1 LERRLARRTTPIAA
15 VLFAAAL
22 ALIVAAAFP
31 HRPAAQQAQVPGA
44 FRVRVTLVPVD
55 VRVTDA
61 NGRPVLD
68 LTKDDF
74 VILENGVR
82 QEVSHFS
89 QEVLTPM
96 EPPAGEKVMLRNV
109 PTFELSSQTARTF
122 LIVLGRG
129 RLQGPTKGIDGLIR
143 FVRKDL
149 LPQDRVAVLA
159 YNRATDFTT
168 DHERIAQVIERF
180 RKYHEGIEAKLALR
194 FSGLAAVYGSKEIPK
209 SLQPDIEKIFRD
221 PGAQA
226 NLGSRQVPPG
236 SVTDSGRLAADARE
250 VTDAFQRLEAAELTG
265 SGSVFDAVTV
275 GAVTGL
281 SFEEYV
287 STNASTAQD
296 LQNIYTGIE
305 YMRYIEGEKRLLFFT
320 EQGLFLPRL
329 ENDKS
334 VAALANDARVAIDTF
349 QTGGIIT
356 DGGTTVPGTLS
367 PSGVAGASARSPAG
381 AGIGGAPP
389 GTAPSQTSMTTRA
402 FALGTLKNVSDLTGG
417 QASVLADAYTN
428 LARLNESTRAHYLLG
443 YYPADTRWDGKYRQ
457 ITVRVNRPGVR
468 VSYRHGF
475 YARETLQ
482 PFDREAFM
490 AYSRIT
496 AAGQYN
502 GEVKDLAFRVRTS
515 EASGADGAR
524 EIQVDLSIDVSRVRF
539 QVADGRYQGK
549 LHVTT
554 FYGDNRGRYVGG
566 IWQEIELN
574 LREETYKGAQKS
586 GLPYSVRV
594 PRTTP
599 GQTLKVIVY
608 DYNADLVGSAM
619 VTAK

>member
-1 LERRLARRTTPIAA
+1 MTQRLTR
-15 VLFAAAL
+15 FAAAGL
-22 ALIVAAAFP
+22 AAGVVLTALAPVSERLVAA
-31 HRPAAQQAQVPGA
+31 QAQVPGTI
-44 FRVRVTLVPVD
+44 RVRVTLVPVD

-61 NGRPVLD
+61 EGRPVLD

-74 VILENGVR
+74 VVLENGVR
-82 QEVSHFS
+82 QQVSHFS
-89 QEVLTPM
+89 QEVLTAR
-96 EPPAGEKVMLRNV
+96 EPAADEKVLLRKV
-109 PTFELSSQTARTF
+109 PTFELTQQSARTF
-122 LIVLGRG
+122 LVILGRG

-143 FVRKDL
+143 FVRKEL
-149 LPQDRVAVLA
+149 LPQDRIAVLA

-168 DHERIAQVIERF
+168 DHEQIAQVLERF

-194 FSGLAAVYGSKEIPK
+194 FSGLAAIYGSKEIPK
-209 SLQPDIEKIFRD
+209 SLQPDIERIFRA

-226 NLGSRQVPPG
+226 SLESRQVPPG
-236 SVTDSGRLAADARE
+236 TVTDAGRLADDTRR
-250 VTDAFQRLEAAELTG
+250 VTDTLQQLSVNSATSAVSAFDRVQADLTT
-265 SGSVFDAVTV
+265 D
-275 GAVTGL
+275 L
-281 SFEEYV
+281 PFEDYV
-287 STNASTAQD
+287 ALNASTMQD
-296 LQNIYTGIE
+296 VQNIYTGIE
-305 YMRYIEGEKRLLFFT
+305 YMRYIEGEKHLLFFT
-320 EQGLFLPRL
+320 EEGLFLPRL

-334 VAALANDARVAIDTF
+334 LAAMANDARVAIDTF

-356 DGGTTVPGTLS
+356 QSLVPGSGAAS
-367 PSGVAGASARSPAG
+367 PFSASQGGARGG
-381 AGIGGAPP
+381 AGVPP
-389 GTAPSQTSMTTRA
+389 AAASRGPGVTSRMN
-402 FALGTLKNVSDLTGG
+402 ALASLRNISELTGG

-428 LARLNESTRAHYLLG
+428 LARLNEATRVQYLLG
-443 YYPADTRWDGKYRQ
+443 YYPKDTTWDGKYRR

-502 GEVKDLAFRVRTS
+502 GEVKDLAFKVRTS

-554 FYGDNRGRYVGG
+554 FYGDNRGRYLGG
-566 IWQEIELN
+566 IWQEMELN

-599 GQTLKVIVY
+599 GQTLKIVVY

-619 VTAK
+619 ATAK

>member
-1 LERRLARRTTPIAA
+1 MTQRLTR
-15 VLFAAAL
+15 FAAAGL
-22 ALIVAAAFP
+22 AAGVVLTALAPVSERLVVA
-31 HRPAAQQAQVPGA
+31 QAQVPGTI
-44 FRVRVTLVPVD
+44 RVRVTLVPVD
-55 VRVTDA
+55 VRVTDTE
-61 NGRPVLD
+61 GRPVLD

-74 VILENGVR
+74 VVLENGVR
-82 QEVSHFS
+82 QQVSHFS
-89 QEVLTPM
+89 QEVLTAS
-96 EPPAGEKVMLRNV
+96 EPAAGEKVLLRKV
-109 PTFELSSQTARTF
+109 PTFELTQQSARTF
-122 LIVLGRG
+122 LVILGRG

-143 FVRKDL
+143 FVRKEL

-168 DHERIAQVIERF
+168 DHEQIAQVLERF
-180 RKYHEGIEAKLALR
+180 RKYHEGIESKLALR
-194 FSGLAAVYGSKEIPK
+194 FSGLAAIYGSKEIPT
-209 SLQPDIEKIFRD
+209 SLQADIERIFRT

-226 NLGSRQVPPG
+226 SLGSRQVPPG
-236 SVTDSGRLAADARE
+236 SITDSGRLTADARE
-250 VTDAFQRLEAAELTG
+250 VTDAFQRLEAAALTG
-265 SGSVFDAVTV
+265 SGNVFDSVTV

-287 STNASTAQD
+287 STSASTTQD

-305 YMRYIEGEKRLLFFT
+305 YMRYIEGEKHLLFFT

-334 VAALANDARVAIDTF
+334 LAALANDARVAIDTF

-356 DGGTTVPGTLS
+356 DGGTAVPGQMS
-367 PSGVAGASARSPAG
+367 PSGVAGVGARSPAA
-381 AGIGGAPP
+381 AGIGGAAP
-389 GTAPSQTSMTTRA
+389 GTAPARNPMTTRS
-402 FALGTLKNVSDLTGG
+402 FALSTLRNISELTGG

-428 LARLNESTRAHYLLG
+428 LARLNEATRVQYLLG
-443 YYPADTRWDGKYRQ
+443 YYPKDTTWDGKYRR

-502 GEVKDLAFRVRTS
+502 GEVKDLAFKLRTS
-515 EASGADGAR
+515 EAPGADGSR

-554 FYGDNRGRYVGG
+554 FYGDNRGRHLGG
-566 IWQEIELN
+566 IWQEMELN

-599 GQTLKVIVY
+599 GQTLKIVVY

-619 VTAK
+619 ATAK

>member
-1 LERRLARRTTPIAA
+1 MAKRFLR
-15 VLFAAAL
+15 FAAAGFAAGVVLTAL
-22 ALIVAAAFP
+22 APVSERLAAA
-31 HRPAAQQAQVPGA
+31 QAQAPGTI
-44 FRVRVTLVPVD
+44 RVRVTLVPVD
-55 VRVTDA
+55 VRVTDTE
-61 NGRPVLD
+61 GRPVLD

-74 VILENGVR
+74 VVLENGVR
-82 QEVSHFS
+82 QQVSHFS
-89 QEVLTPM
+89 QEVLTAS
-96 EPPAGEKVMLRNV
+96 EPAAGEKVLLRKV
-109 PTFELSSQTARTF
+109 PTFELTQQSARTF
-122 LIVLGRG
+122 LVILGRG

-143 FVRKDL
+143 FVRKEL

-168 DHERIAQVIERF
+168 DHEQIAQVLERF
-180 RKYHEGIEAKLALR
+180 RKYHEGIESKLALR
-194 FSGLAAVYGSKEIPK
+194 FSGLAAIYGSKEIPT
-209 SLQPDIEKIFRD
+209 SLQADIERIFRA

-226 NLGSRQVPPG
+226 SLESRQVPPG
-236 SVTDSGRLAADARE
+236 SITDSGRLTADARE
-250 VTDAFQRLEAAELTG
+250 VTDAFQRLEAAALTG
-265 SGSVFDAVTV
+265 SGNVFDSVTV

-287 STNASTAQD
+287 STSASTTQD

-305 YMRYIEGEKRLLFFT
+305 YMRYIEGEKHLLFFT

-334 VAALANDARVAIDTF
+334 LAALANDARVAIDTF

-356 DGGTTVPGTLS
+356 DGGTAVPGQMS
-367 PSGVAGASARSPAG
+367 PSGVAGVGARSPAA
-381 AGIGGAPP
+381 AGIGGAAP
-389 GTAPSQTSMTTRA
+389 GTAPARNPMTTRS
-402 FALGTLKNVSDLTGG
+402 FALSTLRNISELTGG

-428 LARLNESTRAHYLLG
+428 LARLNEATRVQYLLG
-443 YYPADTRWDGKYRQ
+443 YYPKDTTWDGKYRR

-554 FYGDNRGRYVGG
+554 FYGDNRGRHLGG
-566 IWQEIELN
+566 IWQEMELN

-586 GLPYSVRV
+586 GLPYSVRI

-599 GQTLKVIVY
+599 GQTLKIVVY

-619 VTAK
+619 ATAK